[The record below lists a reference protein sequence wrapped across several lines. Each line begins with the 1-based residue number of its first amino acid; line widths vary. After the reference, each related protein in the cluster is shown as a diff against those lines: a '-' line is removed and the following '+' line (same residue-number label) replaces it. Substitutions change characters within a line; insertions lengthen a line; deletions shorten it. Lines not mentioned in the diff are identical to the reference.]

1 MNGDSPPW
9 TVLIVDDHHLI
20 RGGLRMAFDRTEDLK
35 VVGEASSVAEALAAL
50 DELSPEV
57 IVTDVGLP
65 DGDGSSL
72 VRRARKSHP
81 ELGIVVLTMYTT
93 DKELFAALESGASA
107 FVGKDAPAQ
116 EVVAAARHAAV
127 SPSTFIGPG
136 LADAIRRRQQEPARP
151 KLSARELEVLQLL
164 VNGFAVGQIGRRLFI
179 SESTAKTHVATIYK
193 KLDVGNRAQAVVR
206 ALQLDLVRGDGTDG
220 GATRN

>member
-35 VVGEASSVAEALAAL
+35 VVGEASCVAEGLAAL
-50 DELSPEV
+50 DELSPDV
-57 IVTDVGLP
+57 LVTDVGLP
-65 DGDGSSL
+65 DGDGISL

-93 DKELFAALESGASA
+93 DDELFAALESGASA
-107 FVGKDAPAQ
+107 FVGKDAPAH

-127 SPSTFIGPG
+127 SPSTFIAPG
-136 LADAIRRRQQEPARP
+136 LAAAIRRRVQGPPRP
-151 KLSARELEVLQLL
+151 KLSPRELEVLQFL
-164 VNGFAVGQIGRRLFI
+164 VNGFAVAQIGRRLYI
-179 SESTAKTHVATIYK
+179 SESTAKTHVAAIYK

-206 ALQLDLVRGDGTDG
+206 AIQLGLVRADGSDG
-220 GATRN
+220 GATRT

>member
-1 MNGDSPPW
+1 MSGDSPPW

-50 DELSPEV
+50 DELSAEV
-57 IVTDVGLP
+57 LVTDVGLP
-65 DGDGSSL
+65 DGDGISL

-107 FVGKDAPAQ
+107 FVGKDAPAH

-127 SPSTFIGPG
+127 SPSTFFGPG

>member
-1 MNGDSPPW
+1 MSGDSPPW

-50 DELSPEV
+50 DELAPEV
-57 IVTDVGLP
+57 LVTDVGLP
-65 DGDGSSL
+65 DGDGISL

-107 FVGKDAPAQ
+107 FVGKDAPAH

-151 KLSARELEVLQLL
+151 KLSARELEVLHLL

>member
-50 DELSPEV
+50 DELAPDV
-57 IVTDVGLP
+57 LVTDVGLP
-65 DGDGSSL
+65 DGDGISL
-72 VRRARKSHP
+72 VRRARNSHP

-107 FVGKDAPAQ
+107 FVGKDAPAH

-220 GATRN
+220 GAART

>member
-1 MNGDSPPW
+1 MSGDSPPW

-57 IVTDVGLP
+57 LVTDVGLP
-65 DGDGSSL
+65 DGDGISL
-72 VRRARKSHP
+72 VRRARRSHP

-107 FVGKDAPAQ
+107 FVGKDAPAH

>member
-1 MNGDSPPW
+1 MSGDSPPW

-50 DELSPEV
+50 DDLSPEV
-57 IVTDVGLP
+57 LVTDVGLP
-65 DGDGSSL
+65 DGDGISL
-72 VRRARKSHP
+72 VRRARRSHP

-107 FVGKDAPAQ
+107 FVGKDAPAH

-220 GATRN
+220 GARRT